1 MLSFFV
7 LNAFNWHFSTLCLF
21 RDYVPP
27 DVAAYKYLPMFNKVL
42 LSAFD
47 GQ

>member
-1 MLSFFV
+1 MFILGLHV
-7 LNAFNWHFSTLCLF
+7 H
-21 RDYVPP
+21 VPP